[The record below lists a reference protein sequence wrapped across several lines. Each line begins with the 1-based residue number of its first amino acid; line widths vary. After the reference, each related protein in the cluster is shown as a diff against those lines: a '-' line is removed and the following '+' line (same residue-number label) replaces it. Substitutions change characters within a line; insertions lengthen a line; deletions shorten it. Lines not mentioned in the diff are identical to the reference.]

1 MISARLTAHH
11 PRFSREA
18 SARRRAAGRTAAIT
32 LLFALAACADVQA
45 PGTPSE
51 PAAALTAPG
60 AVVPGSMAFMS
71 NRTGRDEVFVM
82 NPGGD
87 HVTQLTFSPADEALD
102 NLRIEWIA
110 NRPLWSPDGRKL
122 LFTRRAWDLS
132 VTPNVLIHDVHI
144 LDLEDADPRPRRLM
158 TNPTPSGAP
167 GWSPDGQ
174 KVAYCSANAGS
185 NEIWI
190 FDITTSAY
198 TRTNSGPGCWPDW
211 SPDGSTIAF
220 QTPAPRARIALL
232 DVATG
237 AVSDLTTQSTAN
249 PANDFYP
256 RFSPDGEWVAFSSG
270 RDKDVNGVRY
280 QSIFLVPAD
289 GSAAP
294 VNITPLPAGQAATGW
309 TSQMPA
315 WSNNGKY
322 IYFNGTRPGTTGTQV
337 FRTDLAGTEAIPVTD
352 QPYNNAQ
359 GHVRPIVRP

>member
-1 MISARLTAHH
+1 MISARRLHPGAPGTRKHPAWIAATVWALGLT
-11 PRFSREA
+11 
-18 SARRRAAGRTAAIT
+18 
-32 LLFALAACADVQA
+32 ACADVQA
-45 PGTPSE
+45 PQAPTAPLASV
-51 PAAALTAPG
+51 LAPG
-60 AVVPGSMAFMS
+60 AIAPGSMAFMS

-87 HVTQLTFSPADEALD
+87 NVTQLTFSPMDETLD

-132 VTPNVLIHDVHI
+132 VTPNILIHDVHI
-144 LDLEDADPRPRRLM
+144 LDLDDADPRPRRLM
-158 TNPTPSGAP
+158 TNATPSGAP

-174 KVAYCSANAGS
+174 KVAYCSANAGF

-190 FDITTSAY
+190 FDMATSAY
-198 TRTNSGPGCWPDW
+198 TRTTSGPGCWPDW

-220 QTPAPRARIALL
+220 QTPAPGARIALL

-237 AVSDLTTQSTAN
+237 VVSDLTTQSTAN
-249 PANDFYP
+249 PANDFFP
-256 RFSPDGEWVAFSSG
+256 RFSPDGKWVAFSSG

-294 VNITPLPAGQAATGW
+294 VNITPLPAGQAAPGW

-322 IYFNGTRPGTTGTQV
+322 IYFNGTRPGTTGMQV
-337 FRTDLAGTEAIPVTD
+337 FRTDLAGTEVMPVT
-352 QPYNNAQ
+352 QPPYNNTQ
-359 GHVRPIVRP
+359 GHIRPIIRP